1 LSDPLNG
8 AAATGVA
15 DAQGLVT
22 SDYVPVLVGATVFG
36 IVLTIGFRW
45 LRTSVRSAGGR

>member
-1 LSDPLNG
+1 MSDPLGG
-8 AAATGVA
+8 AAAAGVT

-36 IVLTIGFRW
+36 VVLTIGFRW
-45 LRTSVRSAGGR
+45 LRRSVGAAGGR